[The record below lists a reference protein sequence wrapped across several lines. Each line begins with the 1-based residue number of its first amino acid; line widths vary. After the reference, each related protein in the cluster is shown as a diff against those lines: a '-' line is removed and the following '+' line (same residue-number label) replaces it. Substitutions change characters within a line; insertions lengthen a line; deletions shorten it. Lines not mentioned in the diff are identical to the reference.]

1 MKFVCYRQW
10 RQLPPGIDD
19 LFEQG
24 ARTSLFISQHWLE
37 TLYFNAFDNQNLLL
51 ASVVDEDR
59 VLALLP
65 LITHENGHWQS
76 LSHRYTSFYSPLLAT
91 ECQTDVLACLAEGL
105 SQLAFRSLRLEPFA
119 EDDSNTQQ
127 LIKAM
132 ETAGFEHK
140 RHFRFYN
147 WILRT
152 GGQPFDAYMQGRPTR
167 LRNTIARKQRK
178 LERDHGYE
186 IKMFRGNEVKK
197 ALSDYHSAYSASW
210 KAYEQYGELFDAL
223 ATKLSVP
230 DWTRLAVLYAAQKP
244 AAAQLWFVVHGKAS
258 IFRLAYDEDWKQY
271 SPGSILTAYLMRYV
285 IDTDE
290 VEEIDFLNGNE
301 AYKQD
306 WMTERRERFGV
317 VFFKPA
323 EAKSG
328 LNKILAKLKSWTK
341 KPAGWR

>member
-10 RQLPPGIDD
+10 RQLPADIDD

-24 ARTSLFISQHWLE
+24 AKKSLFISQHWLE

-51 ASVVDEDR
+51 ASVVDEGR

-65 LITHENGHWQS
+65 LIAHENGHWQS

-91 ECQTDVLACLAEGL
+91 ECRTDALACLAEGL
-105 SQLAFRSLRLEPFA
+105 SQLAFRSLRLEPVA
-119 EDDSNTQQ
+119 EDDSNTQRLKQ
-127 LIKAM
+127 AM
-132 ETAGFEHK
+132 ETAGFEHQ

-147 WILRT
+147 WIHPT
-152 GGQPFDAYMQGRPTR
+152 GGQSFDAYMQGRPTQ

-178 LERDHGYE
+178 LERDHGYT
-186 IKMFRGNEVKK
+186 IKMFRGKEVKA

-210 KAYEQYGELFDAL
+210 KAYEQYAELLNAL
-223 ATKLSVP
+223 ATNLSAP
-230 DWTRLAVLYAAQKP
+230 DWTRLAVLYIDEKP
-244 AAAQLWFVVHGKAS
+244 AAAQLWFVLHGKAS

-271 SPGSILTAYLMRYV
+271 SPGSILTAYLMQYV

-290 VEEIDFLNGNE
+290 VDEIDFLNGNE

-306 WMTERRERFGV
+306 WMTERRERWGL
-317 VFFKPA
+317 VFFKPP
-323 EAKSG
+323 EAKTG
-328 LNKILAKLKSWTK
+328 LNKLMNKLKSWK
-341 KPAGWR
+341 KHPAG